1 MCKPIPATL
10 QIPSDLD
17 FATSLWGMIH
27 MNDPYMVEAAADEE
41 PMDKV
46 EKVASCADVPKEGE
60 KAEDET
66 MEGTTSCAAVP
77 NEGEKAEDET
87 MEGTTSCADV
97 PKEDEK
103 GKHEDTE
110 GTTEATE
117 EYEEVKEEVIKEEP
131 EEEEWTQEQWAEWNA
146 WYDEHIDEEMEEA
159 AMAAE
164 ESEVEWVSWPPPP
177 PASILPKATPVQMPP
192 LPPPAHPLRSQQPK
206 SRSRWNPRTSGGMG
220 PRPHGHTTTRS

>member
-1 MCKPIPATL
+1 M
-10 QIPSDLD
+10 
-17 FATSLWGMIH
+17 
-27 MNDPYMVEAAADEE
+27 
-41 PMDKV
+41 
-46 EKVASCADVPKEGE
+46 
-60 KAEDET
+60 
-66 MEGTTSCAAVP
+66 P

-177 PASILPKATPVQMPP
+177 PASILPKSYASANA
-192 LPPPAHPLRSQQPK
+192 PPATTCTSPPEPAAEEPQPMEPQNKWRDGPKAPWAYNDKVVRVDKWGWEAVQGRMVQGQQWALVAV
-206 SRSRWNPRTSGGMG
+206 SCLYFELCSIFGGG
-220 PRPHGHTTTRS
+220 V